1 MSEPYKFT
9 TQFDFEV
16 FATDDLEKDLN
27 ISVASLDNLKPLI
40 PQGIDLDRNIDLV
53 GAAFNAA
60 IVNRFNRNGDG
71 IDSATAKDLIGYFV
85 HKPTNIEHK
94 KQRVVGHIINAAF
107 TDMENDKIL
116 NTAKLEQRV
125 DPFYISL
132 AAVIYKTV
140 NPEFVE
146 FLLKASDPEDVD
158 YNRVSASWEL
168 GFNDYSIAVGS
179 QNLSEAEIITDPD
192 KIKELEKYLR
202 AFDGKGTL
210 DDGTPVYRLVA
221 GEVFP
226 LGIGFTTKPAA
237 DVKGIAI
244 KEGDDSQIEE
254 ERASD
259 EGVSSRAG
267 FEKIKNNIL
276 KISQNEEFNV
286 KKHKSFKTM
295 DTKELTTEFER
306 ILDSRLGKKAEYTQ
320 ESVASMATVIMDRI
334 REKDAAWKLEKET
347 ADNEKA
353 AAITQAE
360 EAKTNIE
367 DFKKQLEEAQEK
379 ISSLESSI
387 TTEKAEELFNSRME
401 NIDSQYDLDD
411 SDRAVLAKEVVGL
424 ESSEAAFESYQ
435 QKLGVILKH
444 KGKAYKEEQEAAFN
458 AKVEEELQKRLS
470 NLNEAKATVEG
481 GEATVEDLIENVE
494 VPQDPAIVNNNE
506 ASSKEE
512 SLRDRF
518 MKAFN
523 PDTVSV
529 TY

>member
-71 IDSATAKDLIGYFV
+71 IDSATAKDLLGYFV

-94 KQRVVGHIINAAF
+94 KQKVVGHIINAAF

-146 FLLKASDPEDVD
+146 FLLKASDPKDAD
-158 YNRVSASWEL
+158 YNKVSASWEL

-179 QNLSEAEIITDPD
+179 QNLSEAEIITDPN

-202 AFDGKGTL
+202 AFDGNGTL

-237 DVKGIAI
+237 DVKGVAVKESESLNI
-244 KEGDDSQIEE
+244 KEDK
-254 ERASD
+254 AS
-259 EGVSSRAG
+259 EP
-267 FEKIKNNIL
+267 EKIKNNIL
-276 KISQNEEFNV
+276 KISQNEEINV
-286 KKHKSFKTM
+286 KNHNSFKTM
-295 DTKELTTEFER
+295 DTKELTLEFEKM
-306 ILDSRLGKKAEYTQ
+306 LDSKLGKKSEFSQ
-320 ESVASMATVIMDRI
+320 ESVASMATVIMDKI
-334 REKDAAWKLEKET
+334 REKDAEWKLEKEA

-353 AAITQAE
+353 DAISRAQ

-387 TTEKAEELFNSRME
+387 AAAKAEELFNSRLE
-401 NIDSQYDLDD
+401 NIDSHYDLDD
-411 SDRAVLAKEVVGL
+411 SDRAVLAKEVAGL

-458 AKVEEELQKRLS
+458 AKVEEELQRRLS
-470 NLNEAKATVEG
+470 NLDEAKATVKD
-481 GEATVEDLIENVE
+481 GEATVEDLVENVE
-494 VPQDPAIVNNNE
+494 VPEDSAIVNNNE
-506 ASSKEE
+506 ASSNEE
-512 SLRDRF
+512 SLRDKF

>member
-1 MSEPYKFT
+1 M
-9 TQFDFEV
+9 
-16 FATDDLEKDLN
+16 
-27 ISVASLDNLKPLI
+27 
-40 PQGIDLDRNIDLV
+40 

-71 IDSATAKDLIGYFV
+71 IDSATAKDLLGYFV

-94 KQRVVGHIINAAF
+94 KQKVVGHIINAAF

-146 FLLKASDPEDVD
+146 FLLKASDPKDAD
-158 YNRVSASWEL
+158 YNKVSASWEL

-179 QNLSEAEIITDPD
+179 QNLSEAEIITDPN

-202 AFDGKGTL
+202 AFDGNGTL

-237 DVKGIAI
+237 DVKGVAVKESESLNI
-244 KEGDDSQIEE
+244 KEDK
-254 ERASD
+254 AS
-259 EGVSSRAG
+259 EP
-267 FEKIKNNIL
+267 EKIKNNIL
-276 KISQNEEFNV
+276 KISQNEEINV
-286 KKHKSFKTM
+286 KNHNSFKTM
-295 DTKELTTEFER
+295 DTKELTLEFEKM
-306 ILDSRLGKKAEYTQ
+306 LDSKLGKKSEFSQ

-334 REKDAAWKLEKET
+334 REKDAEWKLERKAAET
-347 ADNEKA
+347 EKA
-353 AAITQAE
+353 DAITRAD
-360 EAKTNIE
+360 EAKANIE
-367 DFKKQLEEAQEK
+367 DFRKQLEEAQEK
-379 ISSLESSI
+379 ITSLEGTIASA
-387 TTEKAEELFNSRME
+387 KAEELFNSRME
-401 NIDSQYDLDD
+401 NIDSQYDLED
-411 SDRAVLAKEVVGL
+411 SDRAVLAKEVAAL
-424 ESSEAAFESYQ
+424 ESSEAAFETYQ

-444 KGKAYKEEQEAAFN
+444 KGKAYKEEQEAAFQS
-458 AKVEEELQKRLS
+458 KVEQELQKRLATLDQS
-470 NLNEAKATVEG
+470 KASASE
-481 GEATVEDLIENVE
+481 EATVEDLVENVE
-494 VPQDPAIVNNNE
+494 VSEEPAIVNNNE
-506 ASSKEE
+506 ASSQEE
-512 SLRDRF
+512 SLRDKF

>member
-1 MSEPYKFT
+1 MNEPYKFT
-9 TQFDFEV
+9 THFDFEV

-71 IDSATAKDLIGYFV
+71 IDSATAKDLLGYFV

-94 KQRVVGHIINAAF
+94 KQKVVGHIINAAF

-146 FLLKASDPEDVD
+146 FLLKASDPQDVD
-158 YNRVSASWEL
+158 YNKVSASWEL
-168 GFNDYSIAVGS
+168 GFNDYNIAIGS
-179 QNLSEAEIITDPD
+179 QNLSEAEVITDPN

-202 AFDGKGTL
+202 AFDGSGTL

-244 KEGDDSQIEE
+244 KESGSADNKGEI
-254 ERASD
+254 ASD
-259 EGVSSRAG
+259 RGDPSEGG
-267 FEKIKNNIL
+267 LEKIKNNIL

-286 KKHKSFKTM
+286 KNHNSFKTM
-295 DTKELTTEFER
+295 DTKELTVEFEKM
-306 ILDSRLGKKAEYTQ
+306 LDSKLGKKSEFSQ

-334 REKDAAWKLEKET
+334 REKDAEWKLEKEE

-353 AAITQAE
+353 NAITRDE
-360 EAKTNIE
+360 EAKANI
-367 DFKKQLEEAQEK
+367 DSFKTQLEEAQVK

-387 TTEKAEELFNSRME
+387 AAAKAEELFNSRME
-401 NIDSQYDLDD
+401 NIDSHYDLDD
-411 SDRAVLAKEVVGL
+411 SDRAVLAKEVAVL

-444 KGKAYKEEQEAAFN
+444 KGKAYKEEQEAAFD

-470 NLNEAKATVEG
+470 NLNEAKATVEE
-481 GEATVEDLIENVE
+481 GEATVEDLVQNVE
-494 VPQDPAIVNNNE
+494 VSANPAIVNNNE
-506 ASSKEE
+506 ASSNEE
-512 SLRDRF
+512 SIRDKF
-518 MKAFN
+518 MRAFN

>member
-71 IDSATAKDLIGYFV
+71 IDSATAKDLLGYFV

-94 KQRVVGHIINAAF
+94 KQKVVGHIINAAF

-146 FLLKASDPEDVD
+146 FLLKASDPKDAD
-158 YNRVSASWEL
+158 YNKVSASWEL

-179 QNLSEAEIITDPD
+179 QNLSEAEIITDPN

-202 AFDGKGTL
+202 AFDGNGTL

-237 DVKGIAI
+237 DVKGVAVKESESLNI
-244 KEGDDSQIEE
+244 KEDK
-254 ERASD
+254 AS
-259 EGVSSRAG
+259 EP
-267 FEKIKNNIL
+267 EKIKNNIL
-276 KISQNEEFNV
+276 KISQNEEINV
-286 KKHKSFKTM
+286 KNHNSFKTM
-295 DTKELTTEFER
+295 DTKELTLEFEKM
-306 ILDSRLGKKAEYTQ
+306 LDSKLGKKSEFSQ
-320 ESVASMATVIMDRI
+320 ESVASMATVIMDKI
-334 REKDAAWKLEKET
+334 REKDAEWKLEKEA

-353 AAITQAE
+353 DAISRAQ

-387 TTEKAEELFNSRME
+387 AAAKAEELFNSRME
-401 NIDSQYDLDD
+401 NIDSHYDLDD
-411 SDRAVLAKEVVGL
+411 SDRAVLAKEVAGL

-458 AKVEEELQKRLS
+458 AKVEEELQRRLS
-470 NLNEAKATVEG
+470 NLDEAKATVKD
-481 GEATVEDLIENVE
+481 GEATVEDLVENVE
-494 VPQDPAIVNNNE
+494 VPEDSAIVNNNE
-506 ASSKEE
+506 ASSNEE
-512 SLRDRF
+512 SLRDKF

>member
-71 IDSATAKDLIGYFV
+71 IDSATAKDLLGYFV

-94 KQRVVGHIINAAF
+94 KQKVVGHIINAAF

-146 FLLKASDPEDVD
+146 FLLKASDPKDAD
-158 YNRVSASWEL
+158 YNKVSASWEL
-168 GFNDYSIAVGS
+168 GFNDYTIAIGS
-179 QNLSEAEIITDPD
+179 QNLSEAEVITDPD

-202 AFDGKGTL
+202 AFDGNGTL

-237 DVKGIAI
+237 DVKGIAV
-244 KEGDDSQIEE
+244 KESESLQMEE
-254 ERASD
+254 EETS
-259 EGVSSRAG
+259 GLG
-267 FEKIKNNIL
+267 KIKNNIL
-276 KISQNEEFNV
+276 KISQNEEINV

-306 ILDSRLGKKAEYTQ
+306 ILDSRLGKKSEYTQ
-320 ESVASMATVIMDRI
+320 ESVANMATVIMDKI
-334 REKDAAWKLEKET
+334 REKDAEWKLEKET

-387 TTEKAEELFNSRME
+387 TAAKAEELFNSRME

-411 SDRAVLAKEVVGL
+411 SDRAVLAKEVAVL
-424 ESSEAAFESYQ
+424 ESSEAAFEGYQ

-470 NLNEAKATVEG
+470 NLDEAKATVEG
-481 GEATVEDLIENVE
+481 GEETVEDLVENVE
-494 VPQDPAIVNNNE
+494 VSENPAIVNNNE
-506 ASSKEE
+506 ASSKDE
-512 SLRDRF
+512 SLRDKF

>member
-71 IDSATAKDLIGYFV
+71 IDSATAKDLLGYFV

-94 KQRVVGHIINAAF
+94 KQKVVGHIINAAF

-146 FLLKASDPEDVD
+146 FLLKASDPKDAD
-158 YNRVSASWEL
+158 YNKVSASWEL

-179 QNLSEAEIITDPD
+179 QNLSEAEIITDPN

-202 AFDGKGTL
+202 AFDGNGTL
-210 DDGTPVYRLVA
+210 DDGPPGTRLVA

-237 DVKGIAI
+237 DVKGVAVKESESLNI
-244 KEGDDSQIEE
+244 KEDK
-254 ERASD
+254 AS
-259 EGVSSRAG
+259 EP
-267 FEKIKNNIL
+267 EKIKNNIL
-276 KISQNEEFNV
+276 KISQNEEINV
-286 KKHKSFKTM
+286 KNHNSFKTM
-295 DTKELTTEFER
+295 DTKELTLEFEKM
-306 ILDSRLGKKAEYTQ
+306 LDSKLGKKSEFSQ
-320 ESVASMATVIMDRI
+320 ESVASMATVIMDKI
-334 REKDAAWKLEKET
+334 REKDAEWKLEKEA

-353 AAITQAE
+353 DAISRAQ

-387 TTEKAEELFNSRME
+387 AAAKAEELFNSRME
-401 NIDSQYDLDD
+401 NIDSHYDLDD
-411 SDRAVLAKEVVGL
+411 SDRAVLAKEVAGL

-458 AKVEEELQKRLS
+458 AKVEEELQRRLS
-470 NLNEAKATVEG
+470 NLDEAKATVKD
-481 GEATVEDLIENVE
+481 GEATVEDLVENVE
-494 VPQDPAIVNNNE
+494 VPEDSAIVNNNE
-506 ASSKEE
+506 ASSNEE
-512 SLRDRF
+512 SLRDKF

>member
-71 IDSATAKDLIGYFV
+71 IDSATAKDLLGYFV

-94 KQRVVGHIINAAF
+94 KQKVVGHIINAAF

-146 FLLKASDPEDVD
+146 FLLKASDPKDVD
-158 YNRVSASWEL
+158 YNKVSASWEL
-168 GFNDYSIAVGS
+168 GFNDYTIAVGS
-179 QNLSEAEIITDPD
+179 QNLSEAEVITDPA

-202 AFDGKGTL
+202 AFDGNGTL

-237 DVKGIAI
+237 DVKGIAV
-244 KEGDDSQIEE
+244 KESESLKIEE
-254 ERASD
+254 EKAS
-259 EGVSSRAG
+259 RP
-267 FEKIKNNIL
+267 EKIKNNIL
-276 KISQNEEFNV
+276 KISQKF
-286 KKHKSFKTM
+286 
-295 DTKELTTEFER
+295 
-306 ILDSRLGKKAEYTQ
+306 
-320 ESVASMATVIMDRI
+320 
-334 REKDAAWKLEKET
+334 
-347 ADNEKA
+347 
-353 AAITQAE
+353 
-360 EAKTNIE
+360 
-367 DFKKQLEEAQEK
+367 
-379 ISSLESSI
+379 
-387 TTEKAEELFNSRME
+387 
-401 NIDSQYDLDD
+401 
-411 SDRAVLAKEVVGL
+411 
-424 ESSEAAFESYQ
+424 
-435 QKLGVILKH
+435 
-444 KGKAYKEEQEAAFN
+444 
-458 AKVEEELQKRLS
+458 
-470 NLNEAKATVEG
+470 
-481 GEATVEDLIENVE
+481 
-494 VPQDPAIVNNNE
+494 
-506 ASSKEE
+506 
-512 SLRDRF
+512 
-518 MKAFN
+518 
-523 PDTVSV
+523 
-529 TY
+529 

>member
-1 MSEPYKFT
+1 MSVPYKFK

-16 FATDDLEKDLN
+16 FATDDLEKDLS
-27 ISVASLDNLKPLI
+27 ISVASLDNLRPLI
-40 PQGIDLDRNIDLV
+40 PKGIDLDRNIDLV

-71 IDSATAKDLIGYFV
+71 ISSATAKDLLDYFV

-94 KQRVVGHIINAAF
+94 KQKVVGHIVNAAF
-107 TDMENDKIL
+107 TDMGNEKIL
-116 NTAKLEQRV
+116 NTDKLENKV

-140 NPEFVE
+140 NPEFAE
-146 FLLKASDPEDVD
+146 LLLKASDPEDLD
-158 YNRVSASWEL
+158 YNKISASWEL
-168 GFNDYSIAVGS
+168 GFNDYNIAVGS
-179 QNLSEAEIITDPD
+179 QNLSEAEIISDPH
-192 KIKELEKYLR
+192 KIKEFEKYLR
-202 AFDGKGTL
+202 ANDGSGTL

-237 DVKGIAI
+237 DVKGVTTH
-244 KEGDDSQIEE
+244 ENYDLQIENE
-254 ERASD
+254 EDVDTEASMPTL
-259 EGVSSRAG
+259 
-267 FEKIKNNIL
+267 EKIQKNIL

-286 KKHKSFKTM
+286 KNHNSFKTM
-295 DTKELTTEFER
+295 DTKELTMEFEKM
-306 ILDSRLGKKAEYTQ
+306 LDSKLGKKSEFSH
-320 ESVASMATVIMDRI
+320 ESVANMATVIMDKI
-334 REKDAAWKLEKET
+334 REKDAEWKLEKEV
-347 ADNEKA
+347 AANEKA
-353 AAITQAE
+353 EANARAE
-360 EAKTNIE
+360 EAKANIE
-367 DFKKQLEEAQEK
+367 DFREKLEQAQEK
-379 ISSLESSI
+379 ITSLESNISAA
-387 TTEKAEELFNSRME
+387 KAEGLFNSRME

-411 SDRAVLAKEVVGL
+411 SDRAVLAKEVAAL

-444 KGKAYKEEQEAAFN
+444 KGKAYKEEQEAAFQS
-458 AKVEEELQKRLS
+458 KVEEELQKRLAS
-470 NLNEAKATVEG
+470 LDQAQATTKEDETVE
-481 GEATVEDLIENVE
+481 ELVQNVAVSE
-494 VPQDPAIVNNNE
+494 ESAIVNNNE

-512 SLRDRF
+512 SLRDKF

>member
-71 IDSATAKDLIGYFV
+71 IDSATAKDLLGYFV

-94 KQRVVGHIINAAF
+94 KQKVVGHIINAAF

-146 FLLKASDPEDVD
+146 FLLKASDPKDAD
-158 YNRVSASWEL
+158 YNKVSASWEL

-179 QNLSEAEIITDPD
+179 QNLSEAEVITDPN

-202 AFDGKGTL
+202 AFDGNGTL

-237 DVKGIAI
+237 DVKGVAVKESESLNI
-244 KEGDDSQIEE
+244 KEDK
-254 ERASD
+254 AS
-259 EGVSSRAG
+259 EP
-267 FEKIKNNIL
+267 EKIKNNIL
-276 KISQNEEFNV
+276 KISQNEEINV
-286 KKHKSFKTM
+286 KNHNSFKTM
-295 DTKELTTEFER
+295 DTKELTLEFEKM
-306 ILDSRLGKKAEYTQ
+306 LDSKLGKKSEFSQ
-320 ESVASMATVIMDRI
+320 ESVASMATVIMDKI
-334 REKDAAWKLEKET
+334 REKDAEWKLEKE
-347 ADNEKA
+347 AANNEKA
-353 AAITQAE
+353 DAITQAK
-360 EAKTNIE
+360 EATANIE
-367 DFKKQLEEAQEK
+367 DFKKQLNEAQEK
-379 ISSLESSI
+379 ISSLEGSI
-387 TTEKAEELFNSRME
+387 AAARAEELFNSRME
-401 NIDSQYDLDD
+401 TIDSTYDLED
-411 SDRAVLAKEVVGL
+411 SDRVVLAKEVVVL
-424 ESSEAAFESYQ
+424 DSSEAAFESYQ
-435 QKLGVILKH
+435 QKLEVILKH
-444 KGKAYKEEQEAAFN
+444 KSKAYKEEQETVFQT
-458 AKVEEELQKRLS
+458 KLEEELQKRLAD
-470 NLNEAKATVEG
+470 LDQAKATVKE
-481 GEATVEDLIENVE
+481 ETTVEDLVENVE
-494 VPQDPAIVNNNE
+494 VPAEPVIVNNNE
-506 ASSKEE
+506 ASSKED
-512 SLRDRF
+512 SLRDKF
-518 MKAFN
+518 VKAFN
-523 PDTVSV
+523 PETVSV

>member
-71 IDSATAKDLIGYFV
+71 IDSATAKDLLGYFV

-94 KQRVVGHIINAAF
+94 KQKVVGHIINAAF

-146 FLLKASDPEDVD
+146 FLLKASDPKDAD
-158 YNRVSASWEL
+158 YNKVSASWEL

-179 QNLSEAEIITDPD
+179 QNLSEAEIITDPN

-202 AFDGKGTL
+202 AFDGNGTL

-237 DVKGIAI
+237 DVKGVAVKESESLNI
-244 KEGDDSQIEE
+244 KEDK
-254 ERASD
+254 AS
-259 EGVSSRAG
+259 EP
-267 FEKIKNNIL
+267 EKIKNNIL
-276 KISQNEEFNV
+276 KISQNEEINV
-286 KKHKSFKTM
+286 KNHNSFKTM
-295 DTKELTTEFER
+295 DTKELTLEFEKM
-306 ILDSRLGKKAEYTQ
+306 LDSKLGKKSEFSQ

-334 REKDAAWKLEKET
+334 REKDAEWKLERKAAET
-347 ADNEKA
+347 EKA
-353 AAITQAE
+353 DAITRAD
-360 EAKTNIE
+360 EAKANIE
-367 DFKKQLEEAQEK
+367 DFRKQLEEAQEK
-379 ISSLESSI
+379 ITSLEGTIASA
-387 TTEKAEELFNSRME
+387 KAEELFNSRME
-401 NIDSQYDLDD
+401 NIDSQYDLED
-411 SDRAVLAKEVVGL
+411 SDRAVLAKEVAAL

-444 KGKAYKEEQEAAFN
+444 KGKAYKEEQEAAFQS
-458 AKVEEELQKRLS
+458 KVEEELQKRLA
-470 NLNEAKATVEG
+470 NLDQSKASDKE
-481 GEATVEDLIENVE
+481 EATVEDLVENVE
-494 VPQDPAIVNNNE
+494 VSDEPAIVNNNE
-506 ASSKEE
+506 ASSQEE
-512 SLRDRF
+512 SLRDKF

>member
-71 IDSATAKDLIGYFV
+71 IDSATAKDLLGYFV

-94 KQRVVGHIINAAF
+94 KQKVVGHIINAAF

-146 FLLKASDPEDVD
+146 FLLKASDPKDAD
-158 YNRVSASWEL
+158 YNKVSASWEL
-168 GFNDYSIAVGS
+168 GFNDYTIAIGS
-179 QNLSEAEIITDPD
+179 QNLSEAEVITDPD

-202 AFDGKGTL
+202 AFDGNGTL

-237 DVKGIAI
+237 DVKGIAV
-244 KEGDDSQIEE
+244 KESESLQMEE
-254 ERASD
+254 EETS
-259 EGVSSRAG
+259 GLG
-267 FEKIKNNIL
+267 KIKNNIL
-276 KISQNEEFNV
+276 KISQNEEINV
-286 KKHKSFKTM
+286 KNHKSFKTM
-295 DTKELTTEFER
+295 DTKELTLEFEKM
-306 ILDSRLGKKAEYTQ
+306 LDSKLGKKSEFSQ
-320 ESVASMATVIMDRI
+320 ESVASMATVIMDKI
-334 REKDAAWKLEKET
+334 REKDAEWKLEKET

-387 TTEKAEELFNSRME
+387 TAAKAEELFNSRME

-411 SDRAVLAKEVVGL
+411 SDRAVLAKEVAVL
-424 ESSEAAFESYQ
+424 ESSEAAFEGYQ

-470 NLNEAKATVEG
+470 NLDEAKATVEG
-481 GEATVEDLIENVE
+481 GEETVEDLVENVE
-494 VPQDPAIVNNNE
+494 VSENPAIVNNNE
-506 ASSKEE
+506 ASSKDE
-512 SLRDRF
+512 SLRDKF